1 MTVTITYTEF
11 PGPQAYKALQKNE
24 HIIGWTDFCSM
35 VLSVPSYTQKSEQP
49 LIKLAAF
56 DCKRTKTHSLRHD
69 ANVLQ
74 IWGVEGDYDQGVVG
88 IDQAQE
94 LLERAGVRAVLHTS
108 ASHTPE
114 APRWRVLAPLSAA
127 HRPDQRNALM
137 ARLNGVLGGILSNE
151 SWTLSQAYYLGR
163 VHGVGYEAAVTFDDP
178 EDGACIDDLHELDEL
193 AISKPVGVVKSKATT
208 GGGGGGS
215 LGVDMFA
222 EKVATL
228 GRKLKTGD
236 GRREM
241 LKSYLAS
248 RSARGLLESELIR
261 LVESVI
267 NEYFDPIDPIDPV
280 NILHMVRSFAAK
292 DGANGVTQQ
301 PVDLSAILESV
312 AATSQPVSVSN
323 VIDLAEARAAA
334 EADVEY
340 EPSPPTPITSK
351 PPPIEAAA
359 ELVRWIDGYGEDSH
373 RLVSVAA
380 AMSVICAAA
389 ARRYVSSAG
398 DPASDYIAVIAP
410 SVSMARYALGACEQV
425 FNEAGF
431 RPMLRT
437 QRFSNV
443 GQVCAALHKTPALL
457 ALSDD
462 LGEMQKYAK
471 RQPSGL
477 TEQTLSLLT
486 GRVHSGDTM
495 CLDSWADLGFGV
507 KQPEGA
513 PESPV
518 IYAPSLTW
526 FSIVG
531 AQHLSGLFSSGEF
544 ARGSVDSILLVPA
557 TDITDWMQRPRIAR
571 PSVPKGVLTRIRNM
585 RGFDDGQTVGLNAE
599 RIFNGTSCVEPSPC
613 IVDFPPLV
621 GETENAWIA
630 MYQKRGQQA
639 RQLARG
645 ARGHLRRWVTALA
658 AFARPSDPIAS
669 PEIIMWC
676 SEIIGALLDAA
687 IEAANL
693 RAADDDVKPDAY
705 QRVLEFVGERGADGA
720 SLRTITNGCR
730 AYRALSTDKRAELV
744 ALMLSD
750 GALVELSTPS
760 GRGTVFLLAQ
770 HAKKATK
777 QGVRGR

>member
-1 MTVTITYTEF
+1 MTTITYTEF
-11 PGPQAYKALQKNE
+11 PCPQAHKALQKNE
-24 HIIGWTDFCSM
+24 HTIGWADFCEM
-35 VLSVPSYTQKSEQP
+35 VFSVPSYAQKSEQP

-56 DCKRTKTHSLRHD
+56 DCKRTQAHSLRHD
-69 ANVLQ
+69 ANLLQ
-74 IWGVEGDYDQGVVG
+74 IWGLEGDYDQGVVG
-88 IDQAQE
+88 IDQAQK

-108 ASHTPE
+108 ASHTQE
-114 APRWRVLAPLSAA
+114 APRWRVLAPLSTA
-127 HRPDQRNALM
+127 HTSAKRTALM
-137 ARLNGVLGGILSNE
+137 ARLNGVLGGILSSE

-163 VHGVGYEAAVTFDDP
+163 VDGVSYEAVVTFDDP
-178 EDGACIDDLHELDEL
+178 DEGGCIDTLDEL
-193 AISKPVGVVKSKATT
+193 DALAIGKPVAT
-208 GGGGGGS
+208 GGKPSGAGASGGVS

-222 EKVATL
+222 DKVQAL
-228 GRKLKTGD
+228 GRKLRTGD

-248 RSARGLLESELIR
+248 RSARGLLESELIK

-267 NEYFDPIDPIDPV
+267 NEYFDPSDPIDPA
-280 NILHMVRSFAAK
+280 NILQMIRSFASK
-292 DGANGVTQQ
+292 DAANAAQ
-301 PVDLSAILESV
+301 PFNVDLSGFLGGLGEAPT
-312 AATSQPVSVSN
+312 ADVSN

-334 EADVEY
+334 ESDEY
-340 EPSPPTPITSK
+340 EPSPPPPITSK

-373 RLVSVAA
+373 RLVSIAA
-380 AMSVICAAA
+380 AMAVICAAA
-389 ARRYVSSAG
+389 GRRYVASSG

-443 GQVCAALHKTPALL
+443 GQVYGALHKSPALL

-486 GRVHSGDTM
+486 GRVHGGDTM

-507 KQPEGA
+507 KQPEGGA
-513 PESPV
+513 ETPV
-518 IYAPSLTW
+518 IYAPALTW
-526 FSIVG
+526 LSIVG
-531 AQHLSGLFSSGEF
+531 AQHLSGLFGSGEF

-557 TDITDWMQRPRIAR
+557 TDITDWMQRPRVAR
-571 PSVPKGVLTRIRNM
+571 PSVPKGILTRIRNM
-585 RGFDDGQTVGLNAE
+585 RGFEDGETIGLTAD
-599 RIFNGTSCVEPSPC
+599 RIFNGTACVEPSPC
-613 IVDFPPLV
+613 VVDFPPLV
-621 GETENAWIA
+621 GEIEALWIS
-630 MYQKRGQQA
+630 MYATRGQQA

-658 AFARPSDPIAS
+658 AFACPDDPIATT
-669 PEIIMWC
+669 EIIMWC
-676 SEIIGALLDAA
+676 SEIIGSLLDSA
-687 IEAANL
+687 IDAANL

-730 AYRALSTDKRAELV
+730 AYRALASDKRSELM

-750 GALVELSTPS
+750 NAIVEMSTPS

-770 HAKKATK
+770 HAKRAKK
-777 QGVRGR
+777 GGVK

>member
-1 MTVTITYTEF
+1 MTTITYTEF
-11 PGPQAYKALQKNE
+11 PGPQAHKALHKVE
-24 HIIGWTDFCSM
+24 HTVSFADFCAT
-35 VLSVPSYTQKSEQP
+35 LLNVPSYAQKSEQP
-49 LIKLAAF
+49 MIKLASF
-56 DCKRTKTHSLRHD
+56 DCKRTQAHSLRHD
-69 ANVLQ
+69 GNLLE
-74 IWGVEGDYDQGVVG
+74 IWGVEGDYDQGIITLEQAKNRLEQAG
-88 IDQAQE
+88 I
-94 LLERAGVRAVLHTS
+94 RAVLHTS
-108 ASHTPE
+108 ASHNQDV
-114 APRWRVLAPLSAA
+114 PRWRVLAPLSAA

-163 VHGVGYEAAVTFDDP
+163 VDGVVYEAAVTFDDP

-193 AISKPVGVVKSKATT
+193 AISKPVVKSKATT

-222 EKVATL
+222 DKVATL

-248 RSARGLLESELIR
+248 RSARGLLESELIH

-267 NEYFDPIDPIDPV
+267 NEYFDPNDPIDPANV
-280 NILHMVRSFAAK
+280 LMMVRSFAAK
-292 DGANGVTQQ
+292 DGVNGVTQQ
-301 PVDLSAILESV
+301 PVDLSGFLGSLGDV
-312 AATSQPVSVSN
+312 RPATVNN
-323 VIDLAEARAAA
+323 VIDLAEARAAVD
-334 EADVEY
+334 ADVEY
-340 EPSPPTPITSK
+340 EPSPPAPITSK

-389 ARRYVSSAG
+389 ARRYVSSSG

-431 RPMLRT
+431 RPMLRS
-437 QRFSNV
+437 QRFTNV
-443 GQVCAALHKTPALL
+443 GQVYAALHKTPALL

-507 KQPEGA
+507 KQPDGA

-557 TDITDWMQRPRIAR
+557 TDIQNWMQRPRVAR
-571 PSVPKGVLTRIRNM
+571 PSVPKGILTRIRNM
-585 RGFDDGQTVGLNAE
+585 RGFDDGQTIGLNAE
-599 RIFNGTSCVEPSPC
+599 RIFNGTACIQPSPC

-621 GETENAWIA
+621 GEIENAWIA

-645 ARGHLRRWVTALA
+645 ARGHLRRWVTALS
-658 AFARPSDPIAS
+658 AFARPDDPIAT
-669 PEIIMWC
+669 PEIILWC
-676 SEIIGALLDAA
+676 SEIIGALLNAA

-705 QRVLEFVGERGADGA
+705 QRVLEFVGERGTDGA

-730 AYRALSTDKRAELV
+730 AYRALSTDKRSELV

-770 HAKKATK
+770 HVKKAQK
-777 QGVRGR
+777 QGVKRL